1 MNLRTDMLINGVW
14 VGGSGGSF
22 AVLDPATEQVIANVP
37 SAAEDDLQRAL
48 SAAAAGGRRWAQVP
62 AWERSALLRTIATA
76 LRSQAD
82 RLGQILTSEQGKPQ
96 AEARSEVQVAAE
108 YFDWYA
114 DEARRIYG
122 RLVDGRSADRR
133 LVITHEPVGP
143 VAAFTPNNFPFA
155 LPARKVAAALAAG
168 CSVVLK
174 PAEDT
179 PLSALAMAE
188 ACLDAGLPAGALNVV
203 TGDQALISQ
212 TLVPARAIR
221 KISLTGSVE
230 VGRILLRLGADA
242 IKRTSMELGGHSPV
256 MVLPDAD
263 PVAAAR
269 ASAASKFRNCGQVC
283 VAPSRFLVSE
293 NVYHEFVDEMV
304 RQAQKLVLGPGD
316 QAGTDVG
323 PLVSAR
329 RRAAVESLVGDARA
343 KGATVAAGGQR
354 PPGFGAGYYYEPTI
368 LTDLTQDMRVLTEEP
383 FGPIAPVIP
392 FRDVTEAVELANNSA
407 VGLAGYVFGTDVLAA
422 DRVAR
427 SLDVGMV
434 SVNSFL
440 LATPEAPFGGIKQS
454 GFGSEGG
461 SEGILDYLSVR
472 YINAPC

>member
-1 MNLRTDMLINGVW
+1 VDLRTDMLINGAW
-14 VGGSGGSF
+14 TGGSGRSF
-22 AVLDPATEQVIANVP
+22 AVLNPATEQVIANVP
-37 SAAEDDLQRAL
+37 AACADDLHEALRA
-48 SAAAAGGRRWAQVP
+48 ATAGGAQWSRVS

-76 LRSQAD
+76 LRAHGD
-82 RLGQILTSEQGKPQ
+82 DLGQILTAEQGKPL
-96 AEARSEVQVAAE
+96 AEARGEVRVAAE

-114 DEARRIYG
+114 DEARRLYG
-122 RLVDGRSADRR
+122 RVVDGRSADRR
-133 LVITHEPVGP
+133 LVITHDPVGP

-188 ACLDAGLPAGALNVV
+188 VCLGAGLPPGALNVV
-203 TGDQALISQ
+203 TGDPGLISQ
-212 TLVPARAIR
+212 TLVPAKAIR

-230 VGRILLRLGADA
+230 VGRILLRLGADG

-256 MVLPDAD
+256 IVLPDAD

-269 ASAASKFRNCGQVC
+269 AATAAKFRNCGQVC
-283 VAPSRFLVSE
+283 VAPSRFLVSA
-293 NVYHEFVDEMV
+293 NIYPEFVDEMV

-316 QAGTDVG
+316 EPGTDVG
-323 PLVSAR
+323 PLVSDR
-329 RRAAVESLVGDARA
+329 RRAAVESLVEDARS
-343 KGATVAAGGQR
+343 KGATVAAGGRR
-354 PPGFGAGYYYEPTI
+354 PAGLGTGYYYEPTI
-368 LTDLTQDMRVLTEEP
+368 LTGLTQDMRVLTEEP

-392 FRDVTEAVELANNSA
+392 YSDVAEAVERANDSA
-407 VGLAGYVFGTDVLAA
+407 VGLAGYVFGRDVLAA

-461 SEGILDYLSVR
+461 SEGILDYLAIR